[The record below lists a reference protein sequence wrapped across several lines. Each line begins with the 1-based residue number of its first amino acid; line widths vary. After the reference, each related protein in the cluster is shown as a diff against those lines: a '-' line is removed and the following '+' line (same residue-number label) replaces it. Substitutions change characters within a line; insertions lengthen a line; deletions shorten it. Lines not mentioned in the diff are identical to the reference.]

1 MAIKNLS
8 TMEAVNVKKFIDVIQ
23 SSESVNRD
31 PKNLL
36 TLILSN
42 IDMKK
47 VLIGF
52 LNISRK
58 NLKIMA
64 SFYGFEWTDYVNNFL
79 DVALKEQLIRGGQL

>member
-1 MAIKNLS
+1 
-8 TMEAVNVKKFIDVIQ
+8 MEAVNVKKFIDVIQ